1 MSATGVPAE
10 LVQIFREEAA
20 EHLNGMDACLLAV
33 EAGQASEQTTDALFR
48 HAHSIKGGAGM
59 VGLPEAGAIANAI
72 EDVLER
78 ARETGALS
86 PRLTELLLHATDALR
101 HAIAGER
108 GVASAAVEA
117 LAAGGLESAPPA
129 GPQLAPEN
137 GIPTHEG
144 LPRGNGTP
152 AQGEPLAENGTPA
165 GGESPAQHAIEQRL
179 DATEHAQEAG
189 DAPKVPARSHSIRV
203 AAHKVDR
210 MLDAVGETVLH
221 HRRLEHM
228 LAGAPRAAD
237 ETVAQEVD
245 RGERLLDELQETVL
259 ELRMVPLS
267 SITSPLPRAV
277 RDLAATEGKQ
287 VDLRITGA
295 ETQLDRVLLDG
306 MSEAITHLLR
316 NAVAHG
322 IEPPDVREQ
331 AGKPRRGELELHAEP
346 RGGQVAIEVRDDG
359 VGVAVEALAEGT
371 RRGSLVDVLAEP
383 GFSTAGGVSEIAG
396 RGVGLDAV
404 KRQVESVGGSVAI
417 DTEPGRGTT
426 TTLLLPVTLA
436 LLRVLVLRRG
446 AQRFGLPLAS
456 VNEVVAVEQVMML
469 EGRPSI
475 LVREESLR
483 LRDLAPVLGM
493 AAPDLPEVS
502 RALVVDTSNG
512 RLAVACEE
520 VIGEQEVLV
529 KPLGLPLTEESS
541 YLGAAILSD
550 GAVMLVLDPA
560 HLVRR
565 AARTSAV
572 TRVGAVAT
580 SKERRAPKVLVVDDQ
595 FTVRELQR
603 SILRA
608 SGYRVEVAC
617 DGREALDVLRA
628 AGDFDIVVTDLQMPE
643 LDGLELLAA
652 IRADPDRSSLPVV
665 VVTSRGS
672 EEDRKRGAEAG
683 ADAYIVKDEFDQQAL
698 LETVKRLVGE
708 Q

>member
-1 MSATGVPAE
+1 MTAAGVPAE

-20 EHLNGMDACLLAV
+20 EHLDGMVACLLAV
-33 EAGQASEQTTDALFR
+33 EAGQASGDTTDTLFR
-48 HAHSIKGGAGM
+48 HAHSIKGSAGM
-59 VGLPEAGAIANAI
+59 VGLQEAGAIANAI
-72 EDVLER
+72 EDVLEA
-78 ARETGALS
+78 ARESGALT
-86 PRLTELLLHATDALR
+86 PVLTEPLLHATDALR
-101 HAIAGER
+101 HAVAGER
-108 GVASAAVEA
+108 GVAPAAVEA
-117 LAAGGLESAPPA
+117 LAVGATKSTPPA
-129 GPQLAPEN
+129 K
-137 GIPTHEG
+137 
-144 LPRGNGTP
+144 
-152 AQGEPLAENGTPA
+152 GEPPAENG
-165 GGESPAQHAIEQRL
+165 Q
-179 DATEHAQEAG
+179 D
-189 DAPKVPARSHSIRV
+189 VARSHSIRV

-228 LAGAPRAAD
+228 LDGAPRAAG
-237 ETVAQEVD
+237 EAVAQEVD
-245 RGERLLDELQETVL
+245 RGERLLEELQETVL

-267 SITSPLPRAV
+267 SITSSLPRAV
-277 RDLAATEGKQ
+277 RDLAAAEGKQ
-287 VDLRITGA
+287 VDLKITGA

-322 IEPPDVREQ
+322 IELPDVRER

-359 VGVAVEALAEGT
+359 GGVAVEALAEGA

-383 GFSTAGGVSEIAG
+383 GFSTAEGVSDLAG

-404 KRQVESVGGSVAI
+404 KRQVESVGGSLAI
-417 DTEPGRGTT
+417 DTEPGRGTS

-436 LLRVLVLRRG
+436 LLRVLIVKRG

-456 VNEVVAVEQVMML
+456 VSEVVAVEQVMML
-469 EGRPSI
+469 GGRPSI

-483 LRDLAPVLGM
+483 LCDLAPVLGM

-502 RALVVDTSNG
+502 RALVVDATNG

-520 VIGEQEVLV
+520 AIGEQEVLV
-529 KPLGLPLTEESS
+529 KPLGLPLTGESS
-541 YLGAAILSD
+541 YLGAAILGD
-550 GAVMLVLDPA
+550 GGVMLVLDPA
-560 HLVRR
+560 HLVRQASR
-565 AARTSAV
+565 ASSAAH
-572 TRVGAVAT
+572 VGAAAT
-580 SKERRAPKVLVVDDQ
+580 REARQAPKVLVVDDQ

-617 DGREALDVLRA
+617 DGREALDALGA
-628 AGDFDIVVTDLQMPE
+628 KGDFDIVVTDLQMPE
-643 LDGLELLAA
+643 MDGMELLAA

-665 VVTSRGS
+665 IVTSRGS
-672 EEDRKRGAEAG
+672 EEDRRRGAEAG

-698 LETVKRLVGE
+698 LEIVKRLVGE

>member
-1 MSATGVPAE
+1 MTAAGVPAE
-10 LVQIFREEAA
+10 LIQIFREEAA
-20 EHLNGMDACLLAV
+20 EHLDGMDACLLAV
-33 EAGQASEQTTDALFR
+33 EAGQASSQTTDALFR
-48 HAHSIKGGAGM
+48 HAHSIKGSAGM
-59 VGLPEAGAIANAI
+59 VGLQEAGAIANAI

-78 ARETGALS
+78 AREAGALS
-86 PRLTELLLHATDALR
+86 PGLTEPLLHATGALR
-101 HAIAGER
+101 HAVAGER
-108 GVASAAVEA
+108 GVAPAAVEA
-117 LAAGGLESAPPA
+117 LAIGASASAPPA
-129 GPQLAPEN
+129 EETES
-137 GIPTHEG
+137 PTM
-144 LPRGNGTP
+144 NGTP
-152 AQGEPLAENGTPA
+152 TNSELPVENGTPA
-165 GGESPAQHAIEQRL
+165 TSMPPAEIELPVANETPAGSP
-179 DATEHAQEAG
+179 
-189 DAPKVPARSHSIRV
+189 SIRV
-203 AAHKVDR
+203 AADKVDR

-228 LAGAPRAAD
+228 LGSAPGGVEEAIER
-237 ETVAQEVD
+237 EVD

-277 RDLAATEGKQ
+277 RDLAAAEGKQ
-287 VDLRITGA
+287 VDLKITGA

-306 MSEAITHLLR
+306 MSEAIAHLLR

-322 IEPPDVREQ
+322 IELPDVRER

-346 RGGQVAIEVRDDG
+346 HGGQVAIEVRDDG
-359 VGVAVEALAEGT
+359 GGVAAAALAEGA

-383 GFSTAGGVSEIAG
+383 GFSTAEGVSEVAG

-417 DTEPGRGTT
+417 DTEPGRGTS

-436 LLRVLVLRRG
+436 LLRVLIVRRG

-456 VNEVVAVEQVMML
+456 VREVVAVEQVMML

-475 LVREESLR
+475 LVRGEPLR
-483 LRDLAPVLGM
+483 LCDLAPVLGM
-493 AAPDLPEVS
+493 KAPDLPEVF
-502 RALVVDTSNG
+502 RALVVEATNG

-520 VIGEQEVLV
+520 VVGEQEVLV
-529 KPLGLPLTEESS
+529 KPLGLSLGAEPG

-560 HLVRR
+560 HLVRQSSR
-565 AARTSAV
+565 ASTAA
-572 TRVGAVAT
+572 RVGAAAAREARQT
-580 SKERRAPKVLVVDDQ
+580 PKVLVVDDQ

-608 SGYRVEVAC
+608 SGYQVEVAC
-617 DGREALDVLRA
+617 DGREALEALGA
-628 AGDFDIVVTDLQMPE
+628 QGDFDIVVTDLQMPE
-643 LDGLELLAA
+643 MDGLELLAA
-652 IRADPDRSSLPVV
+652 IRSDPQRSSLPVV

-698 LETVKRLVGE
+698 LETVRRLVGE
-708 Q
+708 R

>member
-20 EHLNGMDACLLAV
+20 EHLDGMDACLLAV
-33 EAGQASEQTTDALFR
+33 EAGQASDQTTDALFR
-48 HAHSIKGGAGM
+48 HAHSIKGSAGM
-59 VGLPEAGAIANAI
+59 VGLPEAGAIASAV
-72 EDVLER
+72 EDVLEM

-86 PRLTELLLHATDALR
+86 PQLTEPLLHATDALR
-101 HAIAGER
+101 RAVAGER
-108 GVASAAVEA
+108 GVAAAAVEA
-117 LAAGGLESAPPA
+117 LAAGAPESSPPA
-129 GPQLAPEN
+129 EREPPAEGEPPTEN
-137 GIPTHEG
+137 G
-144 LPRGNGTP
+144 
-152 AQGEPLAENGTPA
+152 QG
-165 GGESPAQHAIEQRL
+165 
-179 DATEHAQEAG
+179 
-189 DAPKVPARSHSIRV
+189 VARSRSIRV
-203 AAHKVDR
+203 AADRVDR

-237 ETVAQEVD
+237 EAVAQEVD

-287 VDLRITGA
+287 VALEITGA

-322 IEPPDVREQ
+322 IELPDVRER
-331 AGKPRRGELELHAEP
+331 AGKPRRGEIELHAEP

-359 VGVAVEALAEGT
+359 GGVAVAALAESV
-371 RRGSLVDVLAEP
+371 RRGSLVDVLTEP
-383 GFSTAGGVSEIAG
+383 GFSTAEGVSEIAG

-436 LLRVLVLRRG
+436 LLRVLVVRRG

-502 RALVVDTSNG
+502 RALVVNATNG
-512 RLAVACEE
+512 RLAIACEE
-520 VIGEQEVLV
+520 VIGEREVLV
-529 KPLGLPLTEESS
+529 KPLGLSLTGESG

-560 HLVRR
+560 HLVRQASR
-565 AARTSAV
+565 ASAV
-572 TRVGAVAT
+572 TRLGPAAT
-580 SKERRAPKVLVVDDQ
+580 QKERQAPKVLVVDDQ

-603 SILRA
+603 SILST

-617 DGREALDVLRA
+617 DGREALDALRA
-628 AGDFDIVVTDLQMPE
+628 KGDFDIVVTDLQMPE
-643 LDGLELLAA
+643 MDGLELLGAL
-652 IRADPDRSSLPVV
+652 RADPDRSSLPVV